1 MQHLGGVFSFSSLE
15 SLTMASTHQPSTKK
29 FSLAQH
35 LPIEVI
41 LAFGEYLKGKALVA
55 SLRVCRHWYQILH
68 SFLWRCIS
76 KTCWHHGRFPLNRLL
91 LSSRMEGSAHPLFLE
106 LQNVRY
112 MEWYANHALSG
123 YITDVDLKKF
133 QLRKQ
138 LPMAVLCQVLRM
150 VPNLTWLSLRN
161 YEYTPLKVGPLFD
174 AVKQLHSLKSL
185 SIAIWSTSTNVVPL
199 KNLYPVFG
207 RLEHLLVRGTWC
219 QADEDLQKMHDKQYP
234 PSPDLEPWLA
244 MRTLRVRRELL
255 PLVYRCKNLRELEIV
270 HSWSAFY
277 NSMSTSLLPLV
288 ACPRLEKVR
297 LCPQLDGRFKDVGK
311 ALSTLKELKELALS
325 VYSMDDI
332 EFLRAPSRH
341 QEHQEQEQG
350 QEQDS
355 GWRCDSPSTSS
366 PSSFGDLSV
375 SLLEH
380 LEIQSVSL
388 GGGSQERTWISELA
402 HHILKTRHRLK
413 YFSLQKFPLCIQDD
427 LVIQGFEEEG
437 MVWACK
443 ELETLQ
449 LALKTHDDLGPGLF
463 SALFREIGQMKR
475 LKKLII
481 RYTTRRVEGRLEI
494 LDAFQQDGGKELREL
509 TLANTVHYQRWSREE
524 IVKLTT
530 SMPKLRY
537 LNLKPLDRNQYQ
549 VIASWLCEL
558 GRGEIRLVT

>member
-106 LQNVRY
+106 LQNVRCI
-112 MEWYANHALSG
+112 EWYANHALSEYG
-123 YITDVDLKKF
+123 TDVDLKKF

-161 YEYTPLKVGPLFD
+161 NNYSPLKVEPLFD

-185 SIAIWSTSTNVVPL
+185 SIAIWSDNVMPL

-207 RLEHLLVRGTWC
+207 RLEHLLVRGSWY
-219 QADEDLQKMHDKQYP
+219 QIDEDIEKMYNKPYP
-234 PSPDLEPWLA
+234 PSPDLEPWPA
-244 MRTLRVRRELL
+244 MRTLGLRRELL
-255 PLVYRCKNLRELEIV
+255 PLVYRCKNLRELDIV
-270 HSWSAFY
+270 SSWIALY
-277 NSMSTSLLPLV
+277 NPGIDTSLLPLM

-297 LCPQLDGRFKDVGK
+297 LCPRTRDGRFKDVGK
-311 ALSTLKELKELALS
+311 ALSTLKELKELVLS

-332 EFLRAPSRH
+332 EFLRAPS
-341 QEHQEQEQG
+341 HQEQYQG

-355 GWRCDSPSTSS
+355 GWQCGFPSTSS
-366 PSSFGDLSV
+366 PSSYGDLPV
-375 SLLEH
+375 PLLEH
-380 LEIQSVSL
+380 LEIQNVLFRS
-388 GGGSQERTWISELA
+388 GSHEGTWISELV

-413 YFSLQKFPLCIQDD
+413 YFSFQEFPLCIQDD
-427 LVIQGFEEEG
+427 LVIEGFEEEG
-437 MVWACK
+437 TVWACK
-443 ELETLQ
+443 ELEMLQ
-449 LALKTHDDLGPGLF
+449 LTLSHEDFGPVLF
-463 SALFREIGQMKR
+463 RALFREIGQMKR
-475 LKKLII
+475 LKKLSIQ
-481 RYTTRRVEGRLEI
+481 YTTRRVDARLEI
-494 LDAFQQDGGKELREL
+494 LRVFQQDGAKEMKEL
-509 TLANTVHYQRWSREE
+509 TLSNRVHYQRWSREE

-530 SMPKLRY
+530 SMPKLKY

-549 VIASWLCEL
+549 VISSWLCEL